1 MSNETM
7 DLDDDYCEKCSTSEK
22 YCECEFC
29 SVCENYVPDVVSFED
44 GDLSICRECAL
55 KASE

>member
-1 MSNETM
+1 M

-29 SVCENYVPDVVSFED
+29 SVCENYFPDVVSFED